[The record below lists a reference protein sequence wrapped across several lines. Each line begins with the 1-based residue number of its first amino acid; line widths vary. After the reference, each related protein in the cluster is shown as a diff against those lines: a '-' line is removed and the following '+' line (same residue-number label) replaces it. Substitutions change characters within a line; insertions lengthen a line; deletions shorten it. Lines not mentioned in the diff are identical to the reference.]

1 MKPTR
6 LFSVFIFTALAA
18 IVTPVTATGHLGHLP
33 IFNRAEGPVVPNS
46 YIVYVCAQHGQ
57 NFRYAH

>member
-1 MKPTR
+1 MKLTR

-18 IVTPVTATGHLGHLP
+18 IATPATATGHLGHLP

-46 YIVYVCAQHGQ
+46 YIVYV
-57 NFRYAH
+57 YA